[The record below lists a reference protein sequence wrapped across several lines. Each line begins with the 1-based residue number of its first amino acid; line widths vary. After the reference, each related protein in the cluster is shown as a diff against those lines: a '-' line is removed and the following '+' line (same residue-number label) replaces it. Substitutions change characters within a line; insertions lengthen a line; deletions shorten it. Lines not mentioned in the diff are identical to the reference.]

1 MNQTF
6 FNQYRVPVLYAG
18 MALLLILVGVGQG
31 WSVSL
36 SILNLCLISAIMA
49 LGVNMQWG
57 YAGLFNVGVM
67 GFAALGGL
75 AAVIVSM
82 PPIEEAQAAGGSG
95 ILLGL
100 LILLATVFASIF
112 VWKQFG
118 KNKKLAYWLIFA
130 VIAVGYTL
138 GRIFFLPAVEA

>member
-1 MNQTF
+1 MNQSF
-6 FNQYRVPVLYAG
+6 FSQNRVPVLYAG
-18 MALLLILVGVGQG
+18 MALLLVIVGVGQG

-36 SILNLCLISAIMA
+36 SILNLCLISAIMS

-82 PPIEEAQAAGGSG
+82 PPIHEAQAAGGSG
-95 ILLGL
+95 ILIGL
-100 LILLATVFASIF
+100 LILVATIFASILSGSSSTRTRS
-112 VWKQFG
+112 WPTG
-118 KNKKLAYWLIFA
+118 
-130 VIAVGYTL
+130 
-138 GRIFFLPAVEA
+138 

>member
-49 LGVNMQWG
+49 LGVNLQWG
-57 YAGLFNVGVM
+57 YAGLFNAGIM

-75 AAVIVSM
+75 AAMLVSKA
-82 PPIEEAQAAGGSG
+82 PIMGAWQAGGFGVLLGVIIWIMSG
-95 ILLGL
+95 ILAY
-100 LILLATVFASIF
+100 LIWLRF
-112 VWKQFG
+112 KG
-118 KNKKLAYWLIFA
+118 RRRYW
-130 VIAVGYTL
+130 
-138 GRIFFLPAVEA
+138 